1 MSKNDPFGFAA
12 AINWDAV
19 EANLDTITEIF
30 ADKKE
35 N

>member
-1 MSKNDPFGFAA
+1 MAKNDPFGFAA

-19 EANLDTITEIF
+19 EANLDTIAEIF
-30 ADKKE
+30 AEEE